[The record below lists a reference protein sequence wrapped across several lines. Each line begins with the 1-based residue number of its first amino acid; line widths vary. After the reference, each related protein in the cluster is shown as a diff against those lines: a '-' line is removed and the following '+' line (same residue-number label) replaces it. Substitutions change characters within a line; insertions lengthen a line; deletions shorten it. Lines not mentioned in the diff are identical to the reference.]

1 MFVANKVGEASLL
14 SNWESILGSKK
25 LEELKAGKGFSFY
38 ELIFSKIEEE
48 NFRALYS
55 DHTLSSPNSPVDR
68 LLSALI
74 IQHQRNWSFSEL
86 GSQLDFN
93 IEIRVALGLKDFLSP
108 AFSMRALFNFKKRL
122 HAYQADTG
130 IGLIKNL
137 FDDLAKDQLKELKV
151 KTGVQRGG
159 TVMLNSNI
167 GFYSRLSLLVEV
179 LNRLYLSIT
188 EAGQKLYRVW
198 FSPYLKGGG
207 NTFMK

>member
-74 IQHQRNWSFSEL
+74 IQHQRNWVVF
-86 GSQLDFN
+86 
-93 IEIRVALGLKDFLSP
+93 R
-108 AFSMRALFNFKKRL
+108 
-122 HAYQADTG
+122 TG
-130 IGLIKNL
+130 KP
-137 FDDLAKDQLKELKV
+137 V
-151 KTGVQRGG
+151 
-159 TVMLNSNI
+159 
-167 GFYSRLSLLVEV
+167 GF
-179 LNRLYLSIT
+179 
-188 EAGQKLYRVW
+188 
-198 FSPYLKGGG
+198 
-207 NTFMK
+207 